1 MEDETYA
8 DVLNRCVTHTNRIK
22 ILMPIYIKNMNE
34 ALGTIKWAENV
45 LRMNGLE
52 EPADATH
59 KLGEALEE
67 SVNDM
72 GEMLDITRMDITD
85 LISGH
90 MTSLGQLIEEW
101 TKIQEQK

>member
-1 MEDETYA
+1 MIA
-8 DVLNRCVTHTNRIK
+8 IVAQVAVVVVISSIHRV
-22 ILMPIYIKNMNE
+22 
-34 ALGTIKWAENV
+34 V